1 MLIDQLHMAIA
12 PKQNGKVVKPGDNA
26 LQLDP
31 RHQKD
36 GDGHFL
42 FSDRVQKHVL
52 KILTFV
58 AGHTGCLSTLGALS
72 APRIADNCI
81 GGEGLVSGQP
91 HKHTPRHDVLNFIDW
106 QGPLRFLGSQPPNQ
120 LSTWA
125 RSAARGRFRHH
136 PAPKTRCNSQVQ
148 TPRNQA
154 CRQSNVAGRLA

>member
-12 PKQNGKVVKPGDNA
+12 PKQNGKVIKPGDNA

-36 GDGHFL
+36 GDGYFL
-42 FSDRVQKHVL
+42 FADRVQKHVL

-81 GGEGLVSGQP
+81 GGESHVTGQP
-91 HKHTPRHDVLNFIDW
+91 HKHTPLHDVLNFIDW
-106 QGPLRFLGSQPPNQ
+106 QGPLRFLGSQRPNQ
-120 LSTWA
+120 LFA
-125 RSAARGRFRHH
+125 CADLAAQVRF
-136 PAPKTRCNSQVQ
+136 
-148 TPRNQA
+148 
-154 CRQSNVAGRLA
+154 